1 MLYAT
6 MYNKKQSTKTTIS
19 NFNLV
24 IMVTAIASILVLG
37 TGYSSMQSSGLDY
50 NGLGDTDLFNG
61 LTQTAECAGLGN
73 DCSEDNRVRNNN
85 PDTPPVDPP
94 GDPDCAVAVSCFVDR
109 LNPTQLGNLKVTLGL
124 ASDAPD
130 TALCEAIEG
139 MTAAELRAAITAPV
153 VGVTDA
159 VADVII
165 NCLIDAGFTNLE
177 EA

>member
-1 MLYAT
+1 MF
-6 MYNKKQSTKTTIS
+6 NKKSTTKTTANNIK
-19 NFNLV
+19 NAFMMTV
-24 IMVTAIASILVLG
+24 IASVLALG

-73 DCSEDNRVRNNN
+73 DCSEDNRVRTE
-85 PDTPPVDPP
+85 TPPTDPEPDPEVDCEA
-94 GDPDCAVAVSCFVDR
+94 GIACFVSA
-109 LNPTQLGNLKVTLGL
+109 LNPTQLGNLKFVLGL
-124 ASDAPD
+124 PVDAPNEL
-130 TALCEAIEG
+130 LCTTIDDL
-139 MTAAELRAAITAPV
+139 TAAELRAAITAPV

>member
-1 MLYAT
+1 MF
-6 MYNKKQSTKTTIS
+6 NQKHTKTS
-19 NFNLV
+19 LSKLNYAF
-24 IMVTAIASILVLG
+24 MVTAIAFVLVMG

-85 PDTPPVDPP
+85 PDTPPEPP
-94 GDPDCAVAVSCFVDR
+94 VNPDCEAGIACFVSA
-109 LNPTQLGNLKVTLGL
+109 LNPTQLGNLKFVLGL
-124 ASDAPD
+124 PVDAPNEL
-130 TALCEAIEG
+130 LCTTIDDL
-139 MTAAELRAAITAPV
+139 TAAELRAAITAPV

>member
-1 MLYAT
+1 
-6 MYNKKQSTKTTIS
+6 KK
-19 NFNLV
+19 
-24 IMVTAIASILVLG
+24 TANNIKNAFMIAVIASVLVLG
-37 TGYSSMQSSGLDY
+37 TGYSSMQSSALDY

-73 DCSEDNRVRNNN
+73 DCSEDNRVENN
-85 PDTPPVDPP
+85 PETPPVDPP
-94 GDPDCAVAVSCFVDR
+94 VDPDCEAGIACFVSA
-109 LNPTQLGNLKVTLGL
+109 LNPTQLGNLKFVLGL
-124 ASDAPD
+124 PVDAPNEL
-130 TALCEAIEG
+130 LCTTIDDL
-139 MTAAELRAAITAPV
+139 TAAELRAAITAPV